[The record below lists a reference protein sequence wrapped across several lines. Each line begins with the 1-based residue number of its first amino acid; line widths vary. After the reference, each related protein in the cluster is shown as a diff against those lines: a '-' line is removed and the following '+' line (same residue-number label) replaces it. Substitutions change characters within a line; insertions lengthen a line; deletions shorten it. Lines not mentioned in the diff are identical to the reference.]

1 MNNRNDLLLTE
12 LLGEVYAGRHN
23 ALDGNIC
30 KTDRKALAAGS
41 VDFPS
46 LGAEEMKAVL
56 GRKWKNNLSALK
68 TLVELYQYIT
78 STKDISIVSIS
89 CTAKHLTQIFKSPMQ
104 VSRVLDAAQKVGLLQ
119 CLEETYHFG
128 AFSPYP
134 REYAYNKQAQ
144 AVLKQLFAAYAV
156 EALPMPQGEENAVT
170 AEEAATLE
178 EAFKASPYKFR
189 FSAKT
194 RMANTSDALALYGLQ
209 KTYPQLA
216 EYAAKVEAL
225 NANLP
230 PDERIMFA
238 PTITRNAKGDM
249 ITKLG
254 IRATNSLVSL
264 PKDGSGTDIDPFTR
278 AEMLQAKFG
287 EDWTEIDVKSSVPR
301 VNYLLTHG
309 EWLENDLDFYERM
322 YGKPFESLTMRTQY
336 KYFFMR
342 LYFGNSEKQI
352 AHQLRLTHQTDNFVK
367 VHGRRA
373 ALDVIGMARDSM
385 IAAIGRS
392 YGSEI
397 FLHESCIYIDVFA
410 ALVKRGFRLIQ
421 VYDGFFIK
429 GILAESETAEIHSII
444 KSCAEAYYK
453 RYIAPTKGMT
463 VESMSKVLR
472 VA

>member
-1 MNNRNDLLLTE
+1 MKQNELLAE
-12 LLGEVYAGRHN
+12 MLGEVWQGRHN
-23 ALDGNIC
+23 ALDGKIC
-30 KTDRKALAAGS
+30 KQDGRKALAAGS
-41 VDFPS
+41 VDFAS
-46 LGAEEMKAVL
+46 LDAEAMKEAL
-56 GRKWKNNLSALK
+56 GRKWKKHLPALK
-68 TLVELYQYIT
+68 TFVECYQYIT

-89 CTAKHLTQIFKSPMQ
+89 CTAKHLTQIYKSPRE
-104 VSRVLDAAQKVGLLQ
+104 VSRVLEVAQKVGLIK
-119 CLEETYHFG
+119 CMEDTYHFG

-134 REYAYNKQAQ
+134 KEYAYNKAAQ
-144 AVLKQLFAAYAV
+144 AVLKQLFADYAV
-156 EALPMPQGEENAVT
+156 EGLPVPQGEECEVK

-178 EAFKASPYKFR
+178 EAYRNSPYKFR
-189 FSAKT
+189 FASKT

-230 PDERIMFA
+230 PDERIMFT
-238 PTITRNAKGDM
+238 PTITRNARGDM

-264 PKDGSGTDIDPFTR
+264 PKDGSATDMDPFTR
-278 AEMLQAKFG
+278 AEMLMAKFG
-287 EDWTEIDVKSSVPR
+287 EDWTEVDVKSSVPR

-309 EWLENDLDFYERM
+309 AWLDNDLDLYAAM
-322 YGKPFESLTMRTQY
+322 YGKSFDSASLRTQY

-342 LYFGNSEKQI
+342 LYFSNSERQI

-367 VHGRRA
+367 AHGRRA
-373 ALDVIGMARDSM
+373 AIDTIGNARNGM
-385 IAAIGRS
+385 IAAIGKS

-410 ALVKRGFRLIQ
+410 ALIERGYRLIQ
-421 VYDGFFIK
+421 IYDGFFIK
-429 GILAESETAEIHSII
+429 GILGEAETAEIHSII
-444 KSCAEAYYK
+444 KECAEAYYT
-453 RYIAPTKGMT
+453 RFIAPLRGLE
-463 VESMSKVLR
+463 VEARAKALR